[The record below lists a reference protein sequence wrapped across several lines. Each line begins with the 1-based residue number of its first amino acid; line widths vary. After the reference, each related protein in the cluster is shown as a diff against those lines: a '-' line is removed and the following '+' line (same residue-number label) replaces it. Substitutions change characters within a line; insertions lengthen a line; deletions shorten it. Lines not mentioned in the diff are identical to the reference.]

1 MRIGEQENKV
11 KSITRRDT
19 SECLIVPPSKVKS
32 TPRHR
37 KLMTKINK
45 IEENLT
51 KTAQNVEANRI
62 CQNNVETTIRL
73 VETVDNFIDTVH
85 RCSESRYVSQSD
97 SNDVENV
104 LLLY

>member
-45 IEENLT
+45 IEENIA

-85 RCSESRYVSQSD
+85 RCSKSR
-97 SNDVENV
+97 
-104 LLLY
+104 